1 MLRCIWGFV
10 LFVLCGLPLV
20 AQDMTL
26 IITQGGLPY
35 QSQTWFSSGR
45 GEALQQDEIREYWDK
60 DYYITSAAY
69 TYQGWLVTMCKNC
82 GYTGQSYYYSGEWP
96 GKWLDEKLNDGYA
109 ITSLAS
115 NYSRWFVVVSKNS
128 DYTAQAYGRYD
139 SDDVFDVVSECWR
152 KGYYIT
158 SAAYTGSDWWLVMS
172 KGCGITEQRYAFTP
186 NTGLVESTVQD
197 FWKDGYNLTLMEYG
211 GGEYFIVASKSDK
224 ISADVEQSYQ
234 VFSSSSAKE
243 FIREKW
249 DSGQD
254 ILYVG
259 GGYGDDASK
268 SSGDKD
274 YVALASSA
282 TLDSKSEFVYA
293 CGTYQPYSYVDGSVR
308 LGETVKGEYK
318 VTVDVGKRNI
328 CAAEKLND
336 GSGDWVYN
344 FIVLEDEVTITKDG
358 EGKILLFQFEH
369 NVIIQGDSRVWI
381 PDLSQKGECRLYDC
395 SDYGTY
401 LLSLMSGFDDDT
413 DEQRMKALEKA
424 LRSHGYRIS
433 YRYE

>member
-1 MLRCIWGFV
+1 
-10 LFVLCGLPLV
+10 
-20 AQDMTL
+20 
-26 IITQGGLPY
+26 
-35 QSQTWFSSGR
+35 
-45 GEALQQDEIREYWDK
+45 
-60 DYYITSAAY
+60 
-69 TYQGWLVTMCKNC
+69 MCKNC

-259 GGYGDDASK
+259 GGYGDDASE

-282 TLDSKSEFVYA
+282 TLDSKSEFEYA

-381 PDLSQKGECRLYDC
+381 PDLSQKGEGRLYDC

>member
-1 MLRCIWGFV
+1 M
-10 LFVLCGLPLV
+10 
-20 AQDMTL
+20 
-26 IITQGGLPY
+26 
-35 QSQTWFSSGR
+35 
-45 GEALQQDEIREYWDK
+45 
-60 DYYITSAAY
+60 
-69 TYQGWLVTMCKNC
+69 
-82 GYTGQSYYYSGEWP
+82 
-96 GKWLDEKLNDGYA
+96 
-109 ITSLAS
+109 
-115 NYSRWFVVVSKNS
+115 
-128 DYTAQAYGRYD
+128 
-139 SDDVFDVVSECWR
+139 
-152 KGYYIT
+152 
-158 SAAYTGSDWWLVMS
+158 
-172 KGCGITEQRYAFTP
+172 
-186 NTGLVESTVQD
+186 
-197 FWKDGYNLTLMEYG
+197 
-211 GGEYFIVASKSDK
+211 
-224 ISADVEQSYQ
+224 
-234 VFSSSSAKE
+234 
-243 FIREKW
+243 
-249 DSGQD
+249 
-254 ILYVG
+254 G
-259 GGYGDDASK
+259 GGYGDDASE

-282 TLDSKSEFVYA
+282 TLDSKSEFEYA

-381 PDLSQKGECRLYDC
+381 PDLSQKGEGRLYDC